1 MKQAWRGLLGLLAVA
16 AALAVQAQAGAPKQ
30 IEVCASC
37 HGEREMGSQDSGYPG
52 IAGLPAS
59 YIRAQLKAFRH
70 GARDNVMMAA
80 VASGVDAAQRRDLAR
95 YLAALPV
102 VVTADAAK
110 SAPLNPVGA
119 ALAVRGAAGIP
130 ACASCH
136 GAAGLGSGSFPRLA
150 GQSADYLAAQLRHWA
165 TGQRPAG
172 NPPVMPAIAKRL
184 SRAQIK
190 AISAYYAA
198 LPAGPTG

>member
-1 MKQAWRGLLGLLAVA
+1 MKQAWRRLLMLLAVGMA
-16 AALAVQAQAGAPKQ
+16 PAVQAQAGAPKQ

-37 HGEREMGSQDSGYPG
+37 HGVREMGSQDAGYPA
-52 IAGLPAS
+52 IAGLPAA

-80 VASGVDAAQRRDLAR
+80 VASGVDEAQRRVLAR

-102 VVTADAAK
+102 AVTAHTGK
-110 SAPLNPVGA
+110 VAPLNPIGA

-136 GAAGLGSGSFPRLA
+136 GTAGLGSGSFTRLA
-150 GQSADYLAAQLRHWA
+150 GQPADYLASQLRHWA
-165 TGQRPAG
+165 ADQRPAG

-190 AISAYYAA
+190 AVSAYYAA
-198 LPAGPTG
+198 LPAGPTH